1 MAINIALIS
10 STIAIGSTLI
20 GGVYFAEDRYAHIAD
35 VTSIKTELTQTE
47 TQLPKTYTLAMDF
60 YQYRLQSESRWVGRD
75 LNHSNE
81 ELGKLR
87 QNSRNLTPNQRL
99 YARSLEQRIGRL
111 LEQQKQIDTE
121 MRQMHSPSNRLAR

>member
-1 MAINIALIS
+1 MAINLPIIASAIAAC
-10 STIAIGSTLI
+10 STVI
-20 GGVYFAEDRYAHIAD
+20 GGVYVAEDRYAHVSD
-35 VTSIKTELTQTE
+35 VTSIKNELTQTE

-60 YQYRLQSESRWVGRD
+60 YQYRLQSEARWVGRD

-81 ELGKLR
+81 ELDKLR

-121 MRQMHSPSNRLAR
+121 MRQIHSPSNRLAR